1 MPLLDKDALSVT
13 TLAVA
18 GGLGAALVS
27 AIMGNDLGVSLDGDN
42 VSTEQM
48 QMLIQQRIIE
58 KVGAKRA

>member
-18 GGLGAALVS
+18 GGLGAALVA

-48 QMLIQQRIIE
+48 QMLIQQRITE
-58 KVGAKRA
+58 QVGAKRA

>member
-58 KVGAKRA
+58 KVGTKRA